1 MILILKELGEIG
13 MVVLS
18 GSIYISLVSLPPLL
32 LIYCF
37 DKSEDGGGAGA
48 FGWLLFKFFKSLK
61 NGKT

>member
-61 NGKT
+61 KNG

>member
-1 MILILKELGEIG
+1 MSLLIFLQDFGKTILA
-13 MVVLS
+13 